1 MFQDYGGVKHMNKT
15 NWIWQVILIIIC
27 IAVGIFIYSLLKP
40 DVKET
45 IKFERNPADQK
56 LIDSIS
62 AEMQKKDIRIDSLD
76 NKLDSMNNV
85 VTSITERRK
94 INKIKYR
101 RELEEIENNNADSN
115 AAYIRRK
122 LKGSN

>member
-1 MFQDYGGVKHMNKT
+1 MFPDYGGVKYMNKT

-40 DVKET
+40 DLKET
-45 IKFERNPADQK
+45 IKFERNAADQK

-101 RELEEIENNNADSN
+101 RELEDIENNNADSN
-115 AAYIRRK
+115 AAYIRRQ

>member
-1 MFQDYGGVKHMNKT
+1 MFPDYGGVKYMSKT
-15 NWIWQVILIIIC
+15 NWIWQIVLVIIC
-27 IAVGIFIYSLLKP
+27 IAVGIFIYSWLKP
-40 DVKET
+40 DVNEV
-45 IKFERNPADQK
+45 IKFERNSADQV

-62 AEMQKKDIRIDSLD
+62 KEMQKKDIRIDSLD
-76 NKLDSMNNV
+76 NKLDSLNSV

-94 INKIKYR
+94 INKTKLR

-115 AAYIRRK
+115 AAYIRRQ

>member
-1 MFQDYGGVKHMNKT
+1 MNKT

>member
-1 MFQDYGGVKHMNKT
+1 MFPDYGGVKYMNKT

-40 DVKET
+40 DLKET
-45 IKFERNPADQK
+45 IKFERNAADQK

-115 AAYIRRK
+115 AAYIRRQ